1 MPDDYASA
9 FRSEHAAA
17 RYDDTT
23 YDPQS
28 YDSFIGGLQAA
39 WLREFVTTEFP
50 GESPA
55 LHDYACGTGRIIEAL
70 TGAVSEAH
78 GYDVSADMLAAASRK
93 GLPAQLHLVQARP
106 TPVSLDGSPGRP
118 LLVTMFRLLLNAPD
132 PVRRDSLRFA
142 ADLLRQSEHAVL
154 VVNNHGNR
162 WSLRSLRRLRPLAD
176 GDWFHSLSTRDVRR
190 LAGEHGLVVRRGHG
204 FGLLPRGLH
213 ATAARGLA
221 RRVDRWAAGQR
232 WLAPVSIDIAYVVTP
247 ARSDP

>member
-1 MPDDYASA
+1 LPDDYVSA

-28 YDSFIGGLQAA
+28 YDSFIGALQAH
-39 WLREFVTTEFP
+39 WLRQFVAAEFP
-50 GESPA
+50 DEEPA
-55 LHDYACGTGRIIEAL
+55 LHDFACGTGRILEAL
-70 TGAVSEAH
+70 AGAVIEAH
-78 GYDVSADMLAAASRK
+78 GYDVSADMLAAAARK

-106 TPVSLDGSPGRP
+106 TPVSLDGPPGRP

-132 PVRRDSLRFA
+132 QVRRDSLRFA
-142 ADLLRQSEHAVL
+142 ADLLRQTEHGVL

-162 WSLRSLRRLRPLAD
+162 WSLRSLRRLRPLTD
-176 GDWFHSLSTRDVRR
+176 GEWFHSLSTRDVRR
-190 LAGEHGLVVRRGHG
+190 LTGEHGLAVRRRYG
-204 FGLLPRGLH
+204 FGLVPRGLH
-213 ATAARGLA
+213 ATPARALA

-247 ARSDP
+247 APRDS